1 MGRSIFHVTN
11 KDLISML
18 TVIQKKVRRK
28 KPVRI
33 DQIVPMLT
41 LLTNISSA
49 TVLQEEGRVVKLGEF
64 QTLTNMYLTE
74 KKMEFQVDW
83 LSFFKRVFEGA
94 DEIDVTPNTEVK
106 ICFKKAM
113 SVLSAVYTALS
124 SKQKNDQWAVANLMN
139 FQLVSTLL
147 QEATTLLDDKNS
159 FRCVEITG

>member
-1 MGRSIFHVTN
+1 
-11 KDLISML
+11 ML
-18 TVIQKKVRRK
+18 TLVQKKVRRK

-49 TVLQEEGRVVKLGEF
+49 TVLQEEGRVLKLGEF
-64 QTLTNMYLTE
+64 QTLTNMYFAE
-74 KKMEFQVDW
+74 KKMDFQVDW

-94 DEIDVTPNTEVK
+94 ETINVTPDLEVK

-113 SVLSAVYTALS
+113 SVLTAVYNALN
-124 SKQKNDQWAVANLMN
+124 SKQKNDQWAVSNLMN

-147 QEATTLLDDKNS
+147 QEATALLDDKNS
-159 FRCVEITG
+159 FRCVEITGYIFF